1 MSPELRIFVSAIKL
15 NKISLSFNFK
25 TMSFLRFVRTVH
37 FWKHLGLMAA
47 AGFLIVWLITIFLNL
62 FTFHGQSIEVPDFK
76 GMTMEEIENM
86 DGSGR
91 FDYVVVDSVFDLAR
105 KPGSVISQLPYSGS
119 HVKKGRS
126 IYLTLVA
133 SEPEATK
140 LPNLVDM
147 TARQA
152 TALLETYGLRVGKIK
167 YVPDI
172 GQTVLKAICKGKEIS
187 WGTELPKGS
196 KVDLVI
202 GRGGKGEKVII
213 PDLVGKS
220 RDEARNTITGLGLN
234 VGSEVFKSKRDT
246 LKVKVVKQKPS
257 ASGENEINVGET
269 IDLWYE

>member
-1 MSPELRIFVSAIKL
+1 
-15 NKISLSFNFK
+15 
-25 TMSFLRFVRTVH
+25 MSFLRFVRTIH
-37 FWKHLGLMAA
+37 FWKHLGLMAIV
-47 AGFLIVWLITIFLNL
+47 GFIIVWLITIFLNL
-62 FTFHGQSIEVPDFK
+62 FTFHGQSIEVPNFK
-76 GMTMEEIENM
+76 GMTMDEISAM

-91 FDYVVVDSVFDLAR
+91 FDFVVVDSVYDLAR

-126 IYLTLVA
+126 VYLTLVA
-133 SEPEATK
+133 SEPESTK

-152 TALLETYGLRVGKIK
+152 TALLETYGLKVGKIK
-167 YVPDI
+167 YVPDV
-172 GQTVLKAICKGKEIS
+172 GQTVLKASIKGKELS
-187 WGTELPKGS
+187 WGASLPKGS
-196 KVDLVI
+196 KIDLVI

-213 PDLVGKS
+213 PDLIGKS
-220 RDEARNTITGLGLN
+220 RDEARNIVTSLGLN
-234 VGSEVFKSKRDT
+234 IGAEIFKSKRDT